1 MLRRRATRRIVLIAG
16 ALVPLLAGHV
26 AALAA
31 SPTAA
36 QILDQFN
43 LVSSGGDSSQSDIE
57 GSAVIGG
64 TLSGN
69 GTFFNNDV
77 PASPTVS
84 VYGAVS
90 GTGISLDAG
99 GSLYAPSAPAPGR
112 VNFNGGGTYR
122 GAAVQPL
129 SAYTTPL
136 STLSGSLAGLSRNST
151 IVDRNGTATFDAVAG
166 RDGLAVFSLTAF
178 ALRRDLTGQSN
189 IRFNIGSGVTGVI
202 VDVKS
207 NFTEPGGLNWNGTP
221 QRDVLFN
228 FSNATKVTVGNWEA
242 SVLAPKATVG
252 ITGGGAL
259 NGTLVAANFTGGGEL
274 HNFTYDGAL
283 PVPEPG
289 MLPAFGA
296 ALAGLA
302 LLRRRR

>member
-1 MLRRRATRRIVLIAG
+1 MLRSWAKRRAVLIVGVLAP
-16 ALVPLLAGHV
+16 ALAGHV
-26 AALAA
+26 PAQAG

-36 QILDQFN
+36 QILNQFN

-57 GSAVIGG
+57 GNAVIGG

-77 PASPTVS
+77 PANPAVS
-84 VYGAVS
+84 VYGSVS

-99 GSLYAPSAPAPGR
+99 GNLHAPSAPGPGR
-112 VNFNGGGTYR
+112 INFNGGGTYI
-122 GAAVQPL
+122 GAAAQPL
-129 SAYTTPL
+129 SSYTTTL
-136 STLSGSLAGLSRNST
+136 STLSGSLAGLTRNSG
-151 IVDRNGTATFDAVAG
+151 IVDSNGTANFDAVAG
-166 RDGLAVFSLTAF
+166 SDGLAVFKLTAK
-178 ALRRDLTGQSN
+178 ALQRDLNGQSN
-189 IRFNIGSGVTGVI
+189 VQFNIGSGVTGVI
-202 VDVKS
+202 VDVKG

-274 HNFTYDGAL
+274 HNFTYSGAL

-296 ALAGLA
+296 VLAGLA

>member
-16 ALVPLLAGHV
+16 VLVPLLVGHV
-26 AALAA
+26 PALAA

-57 GSAVIGG
+57 GNAVIGG

-166 RDGLAVFSLTAF
+166 RDGLAVRLGERDASGPPDPPPQPASRKQHATPAAVAVQRAAVVRPEMATCPPEMSGPTA
-178 ALRRDLTGQSN
+178 ARTRLRT
-189 IRFNIGSGVTGVI
+189 
-202 VDVKS
+202 
-207 NFTEPGGLNWNGTP
+207 
-221 QRDVLFN
+221 
-228 FSNATKVTVGNWEA
+228 A
-242 SVLAPKATVG
+242 SK
-252 ITGGGAL
+252 
-259 NGTLVAANFTGGGEL
+259 VAAKEGQRIT
-274 HNFTYDGAL
+274 
-283 PVPEPG
+283 
-289 MLPAFGA
+289 
-296 ALAGLA
+296 
-302 LLRRRR
+302 RRG